1 MKNEEISSMKMG
13 IFKTVQI
20 AATTVAFATAL
31 TLPVIAEAH
40 GKHHHHHHH
49 YRSLTVNQA
58 PVVAS
63 DPFSGPA
70 VIFTAPIA
78 LAAAFVSLPF
88 RAAGELFPPAAN
100 DPRIVVGAPVHFVG
114 QAVQYP
120 FYAVGTAFGAA
131 PVIY

>member
-1 MKNEEISSMKMG
+1 MG
-13 IFKTVQI
+13 IFKSAQI
-20 AATTVAFATAL
+20 AATAVVFATAL
-31 TLPVIAEAH
+31 TLPIVAEAH
-40 GKHHHHHHH
+40 RMHHHHYHHHH

-88 RAAGELFPPAAN
+88 RAAGELFPPTAT
-100 DPRIVVGAPVHFVG
+100 DPRIIVGAPVHFVG

>member
-1 MKNEEISSMKMG
+1 MKMG
-13 IFKTVQI
+13 IFQLAQI
-20 AATTVAFATAL
+20 AATTVVFATAL
-31 TLPVIAEAH
+31 TLPIVAEAH
-40 GKHHHHHHH
+40 RYHHHHHHH
-49 YRSLTVNQA
+49 YRSLTVTQA
-58 PVVAS
+58 PVVAAS

-88 RAAGELFPPAAN
+88 RAAGELFPATAN
-100 DPRIVVGAPVHFVG
+100 DPRIIVGAPVHFVG